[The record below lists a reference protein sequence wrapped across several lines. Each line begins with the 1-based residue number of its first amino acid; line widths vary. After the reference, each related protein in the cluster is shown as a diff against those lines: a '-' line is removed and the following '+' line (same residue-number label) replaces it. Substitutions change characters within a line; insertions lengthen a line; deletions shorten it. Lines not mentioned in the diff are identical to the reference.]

1 LRPATRLE
9 ISRTWAQTPAAQ
21 RFASNRQRFARFL
34 RMQCHGRSSAC
45 QSIAL
50 QWSREMWI
58 DQVSPDLRQKGKT
71 FVQRLL
77 AGGTAAAI
85 VLALAG
91 GAALWHEERTA
102 SIEASS
108 DMSLRDQVWDGR
120 VGTAMAG
127 DHAGGIYA
135 VVDAFSGSEE
145 AIVSA
150 VRDCNEGRSKLQ

>member
-1 LRPATRLE
+1 
-9 ISRTWAQTPAAQ
+9 
-21 RFASNRQRFARFL
+21 
-34 RMQCHGRSSAC
+34 
-45 QSIAL
+45 
-50 QWSREMWI
+50 MWI
-58 DQVSPDLRQKGKT
+58 DQVSPVLRQKGKT

-77 AGGTAAAI
+77 AGGTAVAI
-85 VLALAG
+85 VLAVAG
-91 GAALWHEERTA
+91 GAALWHEERAA

-120 VGTAMAG
+120 VGTAVAG

-150 VRDCNEGRSKLQ
+150 IRGCNEERSKLQ